1 MEALLHVLVHGWAE
15 GLMTWREEEG
25 RRKEEQEEEG
35 RIEEDEYQDKKRKED
50 GIE

>member
-35 RIEEDEYQDKKRKED
+35 RIERKTNIKIKKEKKME
-50 GIE
+50 